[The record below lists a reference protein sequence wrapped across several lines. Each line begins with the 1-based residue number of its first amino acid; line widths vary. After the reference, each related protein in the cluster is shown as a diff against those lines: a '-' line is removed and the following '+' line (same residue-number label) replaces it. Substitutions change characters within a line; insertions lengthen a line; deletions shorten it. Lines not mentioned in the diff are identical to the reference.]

1 MKDKIFLIWSGDNE
15 IALKV
20 KAILEGDHNYVCYVG
35 GNHSNDSQM
44 LSIGDTVL
52 RQMKSC
58 NQAIVFFQNKA
69 DSGISNNL
77 FFELGYV
84 SSNYGLK
91 KVHCVKRK
99 GDAIVLPSDFDNA
112 FVEELDASDSDE
124 YAINIVQYFLG
135 RQKLSVDT
143 NKMFLVNNRYMIH
156 EMLQVHYS
164 DIGSKCSDYELAQY
178 VMFYM
183 QAAVMFQDQE
193 KALSELKEFKR
204 LHNTEFSSEL
214 NQAVNLSI
222 AFLEI
227 QVSLIAENDLV
238 YLDDTAFRKYFTV
251 CKDMVEDIRDDD
263 SGTFDEWARVIV
275 SENLANVCTLYALNP
290 KIQSEM
296 RKQLL
301 ERVMRYGEMCISFI
315 VSLEEKTPS
324 KENNDSIGFIAMF
337 RAYIYRHLFNA
348 SLHVRKEESE
358 KWLKLSLKERKN
370 LLRNFDNNSI
380 DSQIYSNFEMEYY
393 LNLVEFLEFYDK
405 EEIDPFDYMM
415 YLSDLDAF
423 ISNFENRNNTYA
435 YVQKIVNQRKNLS

>member
-1 MKDKIFLIWSGDNE
+1 MKDKIFMIWSGDND

-20 KAILEGDHNYVCYVG
+20 KSILEGEHNYVCYVG
-35 GNHSNDSQM
+35 GNHANNSQM
-44 LSIGDTVL
+44 LSVGDTII

-69 DSGISNNL
+69 TGGISNNL

-84 SSNYGLK
+84 SASYGLK

-99 GDAIVLPSDFDNA
+99 GDAITLPSDFDNA
-112 FVEELDASDSDE
+112 FVEELDADDADT
-124 YAINIVQYFLG
+124 YAKNIVKYFLG

-143 NKMFLVNNRYMIH
+143 NKMFLINNRYMIH

-183 QAAVMFQDQE
+183 QAHVMFQDEE
-193 KALSELKEFKR
+193 KALGELKEFKR

-222 AFLEI
+222 AFLEV
-227 QVSLIAENDLV
+227 QVNMIAENDTV
-238 YLDDTAFRKYFTV
+238 YLSDTTFRKYFTV
-251 CKDMVEDIRDDD
+251 CEDMVEDIQEDD

-275 SENLANVCTLYALNP
+275 SENLAYVCSLYALNP
-290 KIQSEM
+290 NIQPEM
-296 RKQLL
+296 RKHLL
-301 ERVMRYGEMCISFI
+301 ERVIYYGELCISFI
-315 VSLEEKTPS
+315 ARLEERTPS
-324 KENNDSIGFIAMF
+324 KENNDSIGLIATF

-348 SLHVRKEESE
+348 SLEVKKEDSE
-358 KWLKLSLKERKN
+358 KWLQLSLKERKN
-370 LLRNFDNNSI
+370 LLRNFDTNSI
-380 DSQIYSNFEMEYY
+380 DSMIYNNFEMEYY
-393 LNLVEFLEFYDK
+393 LSLVEFLDYYDK
-405 EEIDPFDYMM
+405 EQIDQFDYMM

-423 ISNFENRNNTYA
+423 ISHYENRNNTYA
-435 YVQKIVNQRKNLS
+435 YVQKIVNQRKKFS

>member
-20 KAILEGDHNYVCYVG
+20 KTILESEHNYVCYVG

-44 LSIGDTVL
+44 MSVGDTVI

-84 SSNYGLK
+84 SASYGLK

-112 FVEELDASDSDE
+112 FVEGVEADDADT
-124 YAINIVQYFLG
+124 YAKNIVKYFLG

-143 NKMFLVNNRYMIH
+143 NKMFLINNRYMIH

-183 QAAVMFQDQE
+183 QAAVMFQDEE
-193 KALSELKEFKR
+193 KALGELKEFKR
-204 LHNTEFSSEL
+204 LHNTEFSTEL

-222 AFLEI
+222 AFLEV
-227 QVSLIAENDLV
+227 QVNLIADHDIV
-238 YLDDTAFRKYFTV
+238 YLNDTTFRKYFTV
-251 CKDMVEDIRDDD
+251 CKDMVEDIREDD

-275 SENLANVCTLYALNP
+275 SENLAYVCSLYALNP
-290 KIQSEM
+290 NIQKEM

-301 ERVMRYGEMCISFI
+301 ERVIYYGEMCIRFI
-315 VSLEEKTPS
+315 TCLEARTPS
-324 KENNDSIGFIAMF
+324 AENNDSIGLIATF
-337 RAYIYRHLFNA
+337 RSYIYRHLFNA
-348 SLHVRKEESE
+348 SLQVKKEDAE

-370 LLRNFDNNSI
+370 LLRNFDDNSI

-393 LNLVEFLEFYDK
+393 LSLVEYLEFYDK
-405 EEIDPFDYMM
+405 ADIDQFDYMM

-423 ISNFENRNNTYA
+423 ISNFESRNNTYA
-435 YVQKIVNQRKNLS
+435 YVQKIVNQRKNFS